1 MNRIDR
7 TARAAAAL
15 LLALAA
21 CDDEST
27 PARIHIELD
36 VPTEDGDGSLLGDL
50 DALEFRVSDGRE
62 FVSGQLQQIG
72 DGLPPELTLPDVPT
86 GETIL
91 FDLSGF
97 EGGAVVAYGRTCRLA
112 VDDGRDDID
121 ALLYFARVGRFR
133 TGDEPLQPARSA
145 GLMFADSQGR
155 AVITGGSPSMEV
167 ELFDPRVGSFSGHG
181 AAVPRVGGAIA
192 VRPNGNAILAGGVD
206 AEGELVGA
214 VEQLDPGSQDQE
226 ERVVRLGPA
235 RQAEA
240 QRTGLA
246 MAALADGDVLL
257 AGGRT
262 ADGVIS
268 GGVALLA
275 EGDDQFRP
283 IASLTR
289 PRAGH
294 TASVGLGGVAYI
306 IGGLSVDELAAEV
319 VTGSIELFRP
329 QDDQTRAVAA
339 ELMVPRYGHTA
350 TVMGDGRIL
359 VVGGKTPRT
368 EGCEAGTTPSTCF
381 DAVDRVELF
390 DPIVGE
396 VRQVDAG
403 DFGAVFDHTAT
414 LLTGGRILIAGGSDG
429 AGNLRSDAWLFDPQ
443 LEALVPTRA
452 MFHARARHTATEL
465 CDGTVL
471 LVGGDT
477 EAEAAP
483 PSERYGPASDRPP

>member
-1 MNRIDR
+1 MKRIDR

-21 CDDEST
+21 CDDEAT
-27 PARIHIELD
+27 PTRIHIDLD
-36 VPTEDGDGSLLGDL
+36 VPAEDDMGELLGDL
-50 DALEFRVSDGRE
+50 DALDFRVSDGRE
-62 FVSGQLQQIG
+62 FVAGQLQQIG
-72 DGLPPELTLPDVPT
+72 DDLPPELTLPDVPA
-86 GETIL
+86 GDDIL

-97 EGGAVVAYGRTCRLA
+97 EGGAVVAYGRTCRIA
-112 VDDGRDDID
+112 VNDSNDDIS

-133 TGDEPLQPARSA
+133 TGQQPRQPARSA

-155 AVITGGSPSMEV
+155 AVVTGGSLSGDV
-167 ELFDPRVGSFSGHG
+167 ELFDPRVGSFSNYGM
-181 AAVPRVGGAIA
+181 AVPRVGGAIA
-192 VRPNGNAILAGGVD
+192 VRPGGSAVVAGGVD
-206 AEGELVGA
+206 AEGALVGA
-214 VEQLDPGSQDQE
+214 VEQLSPASEDQD
-226 ERVVRLGPA
+226 ERLVRLGPA

-246 MAALADGDVLL
+246 MAGLDDGDVLL
-257 AGGRT
+257 TGGRT
-262 ADGVIS
+262 AAGVIS
-268 GGVALLA
+268 GGIALLA

-283 IASLTR
+283 IASLTQ

-294 TASVGLGGVAYI
+294 TANVGLGGVAYI
-306 IGGLSVDELAAEV
+306 IGGLSVDELDAEV

-329 QDDQTRAVAA
+329 QDDQTRAVTAA
-339 ELMVPRYGHTA
+339 LEAPRYGHTA
-350 TVMGDGRIL
+350 TVMDDGRIL
-359 VVGGKTPRT
+359 VVGGKAARAK
-368 EGCEAGTTPSTCF
+368 GCEVGATPSTCF

-414 LLTGGRILIAGGSDG
+414 LMTGGRILITGGSDA

-452 MFHARARHTATEL
+452 MSHARARHTATEL

-477 EAEAAP
+477 EEESAP
-483 PSERYGPASDRPP
+483 PAERYSPASDRPP

>member
-1 MNRIDR
+1 VRRTDR
-7 TARAAAAL
+7 NARAAAAL

-21 CDDEST
+21 CDDEAR
-27 PARIHIELD
+27 PARIHIDLD
-36 VPTEDGDGSLLGDL
+36 VPAEDDMGELLGDL
-50 DALEFRVSDGRE
+50 DALEFRVSDGQE

-72 DGLPPELTLPDVPT
+72 DDLPPELTLPDVPA
-86 GETIL
+86 GDDIL

-97 EGGAVVAYGRTCRLA
+97 QGGAVVAYGRTCRLA
-112 VDDGRDDID
+112 VDDGDDIS

-133 TGDEPLQPARSA
+133 TGQQPLQPARSA

-155 AVITGGSPSMEV
+155 AVVTGGSPSGDV
-167 ELFDPRVGSFSGHG
+167 ELFDPRVGSFSDYGM
-181 AAVPRVGGAIA
+181 AVPRVGGAIA
-192 VRPNGNAILAGGVD
+192 VRPGGSAVVAGGVD
-206 AEGELVGA
+206 AEGALVGA
-214 VEQLDPGSQDQE
+214 VEQLSPASEDQD
-226 ERVVRLGPA
+226 ERLVRLGPA

-246 MAALADGDVLL
+246 MDALDDGDVLL
-257 AGGRT
+257 TGGRT

-268 GGVALLA
+268 GGIALLA
-275 EGDDQFRP
+275 GGDDQFRP
-283 IASLTR
+283 IASLTQ

-306 IGGLSVDELAAEV
+306 IGGLSVDELDAEV

-329 QDDQTRAVAA
+329 QDDQTRAVTAA
-339 ELMVPRYGHTA
+339 LEVPRYGHTA
-350 TVMGDGRIL
+350 TVIPDGRIL
-359 VVGGKTPRT
+359 VVGGKTPRAANS
-368 EGCEAGTTPSTCF
+368 CEIGATPETCF

-396 VRQVDAG
+396 VRQVDAR

-414 LLTGGRILIAGGSDG
+414 LMTGGRILITGGSDA

-452 MFHARARHTATEL
+452 MSYARARHTATEL

-477 EAEAAP
+477 EEESAP
-483 PSERYGPASDRPP
+483 PAERYSPASDRPP